1 MYTTLLSFFFICTA
15 CGISYQ
21 LGQIGCACACAE
33 APEAEGG
40 LFTGHQ
46 GGSGEPQHVHSQTL
60 SSEGTQT
67 PRSIMSGLERQPSS
81 STVKSVK
88 FAGQPLS
95 SNG

>member
-1 MYTTLLSFFFICTA
+1 M
-15 CGISYQ
+15 
-21 LGQIGCACACAE
+21 
-33 APEAEGG
+33 
-40 LFTGHQ
+40 
-46 GGSGEPQHVHSQTL
+46 HSQTL

-95 SNG
+95 PDNICLLCSLLLRTLSSEGPQTPQSPETLTSLNPGTRSIMSGLER